1 MSDAIKEPAERPATV
16 DDVVNDAL
24 GSSRGV
30 LVGRALDD
38 KALLAKYE
46 LDDLEVVFAMRDTGG
61 EIIREKEPCYECL
74 AEGFYGSGMHGTW
87 YQEGATIVLS
97 TTPNEQLRPLNR
109 AAGIAY
115 ASWLESLPQNR
126 TYIDIG
132 DMSEAAV
139 ILAKDPRVALMSQA
153 QAQRCTIAVAEGLK
167 LKRDPHARDLRASD
181 INRNFAPASGG
192 KAPPMLNAKMS
203 DLSQIGPG
211 MTRNVATVTG
221 PGAGVRRA
229 ANPLGGPPPG
239 R

>member
-1 MSDAIKEPAERPATV
+1 MSEAKNEPAERPATV

-38 KALLAKYE
+38 KGLLAKYG
-46 LDDLEVVFAMRDTGG
+46 LDDLDPVFAMRDGN

-74 AEGFYGSGMHGTW
+74 AEGFYGNGMHGTW

-109 AAGIAY
+109 AAGINY
-115 ASWLESLPQNR
+115 ANWLESLPQNR

-139 ILAKDPRVALMSQA
+139 ILAKDPRVAQMSQA
-153 QAQRCTIAVAEGLK
+153 QAQRATIAVAEGLK
-167 LKRDPHARDLRASD
+167 LKRDPHARDLRAAD

-192 KAPPMLNAKMS
+192 KSPPMLGAKMS
-203 DLSQIGPG
+203 DLSQMGPG
-211 MTRNVATVTG
+211 MTRGMATVTG
-221 PGAGVRRA
+221 PGAGVRKA
-229 ANPLGGPPPG
+229 SNPLGGPPPG